1 MQNRYQVLFYLLKIK
16 LKLSSFSK
24 HYFCDCLKIF
34 NLHSISL
41 IMIQVSEIVPIL
53 LKKKVLLKKAPLT
66 KVEDI
71 PMSFFFGS
79 KSDVANNVGRKQL
92 SLELFYNSL
101 ALHLNYKF

>member
-1 MQNRYQVLFYLLKIK
+1 MQNRYQVLFFLLKIK

-41 IMIQVSEIVPIL
+41 IIL

-71 PMSFFFGS
+71 PMSFFFGP